1 MSHPTCLPCLTQFCC
16 LRGITKFLFQQR
28 LFPVPPG
35 TQCSICST
43 TCRRRVFFALP
54 CTLPEFHL
62 QYPHYFVYRRLP
74 RTPSPQRRPRSPPA
88 LPQRQRLQSTPGT
101 PPIMRGVG
109 LGGGFS
115 PLTVAPAGEK
125 RRKTYELEE
134 DCPTCYEQD
143 NAGHRLCLRC
153 NASCCNACWFKMDT
167 CPICRYSKN

>member
-1 MSHPTCLPCLTQFCC
+1 MSHLTCLPCLTAFCC
-16 LRGITKFLFQQR
+16 QRGVTRFLFQQR
-28 LFPVPPG
+28 LYPIPSG

-54 CTLPEFHL
+54 CVLPEFYV
-62 QYPHYFVYRRLP
+62 QYPQFFRLRRLP
-74 RTPSPQRRPRSPPA
+74 RTPSPPRRRQPRSP
-88 LPQRQRLQSTPGT
+88 SSYT
-101 PPIMRGVG
+101 PPIMQGVG

-134 DCPTCYEQD
+134 DCPTCYQQD
-143 NAGHRLCLRC
+143 NAGHRMCLRC

-167 CPICRYSKN
+167 CPLCRYSKN